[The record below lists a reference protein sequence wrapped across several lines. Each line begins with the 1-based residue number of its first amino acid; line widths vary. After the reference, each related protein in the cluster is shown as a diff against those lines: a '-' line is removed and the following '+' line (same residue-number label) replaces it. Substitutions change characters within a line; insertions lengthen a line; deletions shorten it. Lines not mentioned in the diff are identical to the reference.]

1 MKSKNTPLIAMQS
14 TKVHGPHSQQI
25 AVLPTA
31 TQCTGMHEALK
42 AKVHPITGHKGT
54 EGEKRYSSTLS
65 LPSILDGMG
74 GQSHVPATLRP
85 GTHSLAG

>member
-1 MKSKNTPLIAMQS
+1 MVKGKGNIHTTTA
-14 TKVHGPHSQQI
+14 HEGP
-25 AVLPTA
+25 
-31 TQCTGMHEALK
+31 
-42 AKVHPITGHKGT
+42 